1 MIWGELPGG
10 FTTGEDSV
18 QPVSISSI
26 DICDEASCES
36 SWVDAIGPAVEEFL
50 PSGFTWLLES

>member
-1 MIWGELPGG
+1 M
-10 FTTGEDSV
+10 

-36 SWVDAIGPAVEEFL
+36 SWVDAIEPAVEEFL
-50 PSGFTWLLES
+50 PFGFT